1 MILRWKI
8 FTANLNPIIGSEQK
22 GIRPVLVISD
32 DDYSVSMPLLTI
44 LPITSL
50 KLGRKVYPNEVLI
63 EKHYSMKTGLI
74 KDSLILAHQIRTIS
88 KNRLLDHIGSIEDIE
103 IQEIINDALRIH
115 LNL

>member
-1 MILRWKI
+1 MILKWKI
-8 FTANLNPIIGSEQK
+8 FTVNLSPIIGSEQK
-22 GIRPVLVISD
+22 GIRPVLIISD

-50 KLGRKVYPNEVLI
+50 KPGRKVYPNEVLI
-63 EKHYSMKTGLI
+63 EKQDSASTGLM

-88 KNRLLDHIGSIEDIE
+88 KERLINNIGSIDDNE
-103 IQEIINDALRIH
+103 IQENINDALRIH

>member
-1 MILRWKI
+1 MVLKWKI
-8 FTANLNPIIGSEQK
+8 FTANLTPVIGSEQK

-32 DDYSVSMPLLTI
+32 DDYSISMPLLTI

-50 KLGRKVYPNEVLI
+50 KPGRKVYSNEVLI
-63 EKHYSMKTGLI
+63 EKHDDTKTGLT

-88 KNRLLDHIGSIEDIE
+88 KNRLLDQIGSIEDTK
-103 IQEIINDALRIH
+103 IQEIINAALRIH

>member
-1 MILRWKI
+1 MVLKWKI

-32 DDYSVSMPLLTI
+32 DDYSISMPLLTI

-50 KLGRKVYPNEVLI
+50 KPSRKVYPNEVLI
-63 EKHYSMKTGLI
+63 EKHDSTKTGLT

>member
-1 MILRWKI
+1 MVLKWKI

-32 DDYSVSMPLLTI
+32 DDYSILMPLLTI

-50 KLGRKVYPNEVLI
+50 RPGRKVYPNEVLI
-63 EKHYSMKTGLI
+63 EKYGSMKTGLT
-74 KDSLILAHQIRTIS
+74 KDSLVLAHQIRTIS

>member
-1 MILRWKI
+1 MVLKWKV
-8 FTANLNPIIGSEQK
+8 FTADLNPIIGSEQK

-32 DDYSVSMPLLTI
+32 DDYSVTMPLVTI

-50 KLGRKVYPNEVLI
+50 KPGRKVYPNEVLI
-63 EKHYSMKTGLI
+63 EKQNSNKTGLDN
-74 KDSLILAHQIRTIS
+74 DSLILAHQIRTIS
-88 KNRLLDHIGSIEDIE
+88 KKRLLNLIGSIEDIE

>member
-1 MILRWKI
+1 MILKWKI

-22 GIRPVLVISD
+22 GVRPVLVISD
-32 DDYSVSMPLLTI
+32 DDYSISMPLLTI

-50 KLGRKVYPNEVLI
+50 KPGRKVYPNEVLI
-63 EKHYSMKTGLI
+63 EKHNSIKTGPT

-88 KNRLLDHIGSIEDIE
+88 KNRLLDNIGSIEDIE

-115 LNL
+115 LDL

>member
-1 MILRWKI
+1 MVLKWKI

-32 DDYSVSMPLLTI
+32 DDYSIAMPLLTI

-50 KLGRKVYPNEVLI
+50 KSGRKVYPNEVLI
-63 EKHYSMKTGLI
+63 EKHDSARTGLI

-88 KNRLLDHIGSIEDIE
+88 KNRLTDHIGSIEDIE
-103 IQEIINDALRIH
+103 IQEIINGALRIH

>member
-1 MILRWKI
+1 MILKWKI

-32 DDYSVSMPLLTI
+32 DDYSVSMPLVTI

-50 KLGRKVYPNEVLI
+50 KPGRKVYSNEVLI
-63 EKHYSMKTGLI
+63 EKHNGLKTGLI
-74 KDSLILAHQIRTIS
+74 KDSLVLAHQIRTIS
-88 KNRLLDHIGSIEDIE
+88 KNRLLDQVGSIEDIK
-103 IQEIINDALRIH
+103 IQETINDALRIH